1 MTLFIGFGAL
11 SQWPLGWLSDR
22 IDRRKVILLCCSIVI
37 GICIIL
43 ALFDFSKTIF
53 LILNGLIGA
62 TTLPLYSL
70 GVAQTNDRLKLSQMV
85 SASGT
90 IIFVYSVFAALGPFT
105 MSYFL
110 ELFDSNGFL
119 LYLSIV
125 HLVIALIVFVMMFIT
140 EDVVESDQ
148 ADFQV
153 MAQTPSLVAMEVIA
167 EEALES
173 QIDLEN

>member
-1 MTLFIGFGAL
+1 
-11 SQWPLGWLSDR
+11 
-22 IDRRKVILLCCSIVI
+22 
-37 GICIIL
+37 
-43 ALFDFSKTIF
+43 
-53 LILNGLIGA
+53 
-62 TTLPLYSL
+62 
-70 GVAQTNDRLKLSQMV
+70 
-85 SASGT
+85 
-90 IIFVYSVFAALGPFT
+90 

-125 HLVIALIVFVMMFIT
+125 HLVIALTVFVMMFIT

>member
-1 MTLFIGFGAL
+1 MFTI
-11 SQWPLGWLSDR
+11 
-22 IDRRKVILLCCSIVI
+22 KSISLINV
-37 GICIIL
+37 L
-43 ALFDFSKTIF
+43 EFNFS
-53 LILNGLIGA
+53 
-62 TTLPLYSL
+62 S
-70 GVAQTNDRLKLSQMV
+70 S
-85 SASGT
+85 
-90 IIFVYSVFAALGPFT
+90 IIFI
-105 MSYFL
+105 
-110 ELFDSNGFL
+110 L

-125 HLVIALIVFVMMFIT
+125 HLVIALTVFVMMFIT